1 MSGNGYIGSGAP
13 QSRAP
18 LLCLFAGSLELA
30 SIGVGE
36 SRGASESEFY
46 EIFIEQALVAT
57 VCVGVQ
63 VEVSEGAA
71 VGVFNKAPLPRV
83 IGRFSYS
90 KANAPKPYSK
100 STERTS
106 VDADGRGSPS
116 SLGGDIDCD
125 QVDGPIPTP
134 LGDLDTRDGDGL
146 ACE

>member
-1 MSGNGYIGSGAP
+1 M
-13 QSRAP
+13 
-18 LLCLFAGSLELA
+18 
-30 SIGVGE
+30 
-36 SRGASESEFY
+36 
-46 EIFIEQALVAT
+46 LVAP

-71 VGVFNKAPLPRV
+71 VGVFNKVPLPRV
-83 IGRFSYS
+83 IGLFSFC

-106 VDADGRGSPS
+106 VDADGGGSPS

-134 LGDLDTRDGDGL
+134 PGDPDNLDGVSDGL
-146 ACE
+146 SRQ